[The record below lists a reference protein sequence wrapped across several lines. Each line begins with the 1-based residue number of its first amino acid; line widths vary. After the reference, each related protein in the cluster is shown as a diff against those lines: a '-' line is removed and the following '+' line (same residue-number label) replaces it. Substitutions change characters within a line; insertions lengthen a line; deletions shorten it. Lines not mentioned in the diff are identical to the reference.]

1 MYLRMGFHK
10 NGAYEFHANVL
21 FCNDFCFWRATSEKE
36 KRVVVE
42 IEMFAVVIKHVSI
55 NKTTMLWI
63 KTKTN
68 KVPAENWNSLH
79 FAPKK
84 KRANKVRR
92 ANDLQFY
99 NMLDVEVFSVGPKRQ
114 HISMRCAAR
123 AKCQNT
129 QFRFSL
135 IESMCTVQARLQS
148 TAFRKSNHFR
158 TVNVNPITRHNEKKT
173 GIFSSNSYG
182 HWVEERLP
190 QRSGNGSGAIQY
202 HSAVGHLSRRKRR
215 PQTCKKCWHIF
226 WGSIQFQLNVSG
238 RRFGFFHAIS
248 FPFRYGT

>member
-158 TVNVNPITRHNEKKT
+158 TVNVNPITRHNEKKLEYFRQIVM
-173 GIFSSNSYG
+173 GIGLKKDYRSDQVTAAAQFNTIRLSDTCRD
-182 HWVEERLP
+182 ERDD
-190 QRSGNGSGAIQY
+190 
-202 HSAVGHLSRRKRR
+202 RK
-215 PQTCKKCWHIF
+215 PAKNVNTF
-226 WGSIQFQLNVSG
+226 FEVQFN
-238 RRFGFFHAIS
+238 FN
-248 FPFRYGT
+248 